1 MVAEQKPSLFKEEM
15 TMQAKTYEAI
25 RIIALALAAAIFL
38 TAGIAFPQDAR
49 LAEARREGKVVW
61 YTAAA
66 LFTAERVAKL
76 FEEAHPGIKV
86 EVHRSGSERILQ
98 RLMQETA
105 AGIKNADVFNSSD
118 VGHYV
123 LLKKK
128 GMLAKHTPIGAERF
142 TESFR
147 DPDGMAFGWRA
158 FLIVISYHSKLLPS
172 ADAPKTW
179 KDLLDPKWKGKLV
192 TAHPGYSGAV
202 ATYMLALVNLYG
214 WDYFKQLAQNKPH
227 LTQSVHDPA
236 QVVAAG
242 ERIVGANGAEY
253 FLYSQ
258 RKKGNPIGIVYPE
271 DGSPLVVSPSAIT
284 SSSTRP
290 NAAKLFTDFIFT
302 KEVQQFLADSEG
314 LYVPHP
320 EVTYP
325 SDKPKLS
332 DVRLLNVDPAELER
346 RTEEIK
352 KRFVEFFGA

>member
-1 MVAEQKPSLFKEEM
+1 
-15 TMQAKTYEAI
+15 MQSRKDESI
-25 RIIALALAAAIFL
+25 RIVVAAVFLMVFVAAGACLA
-38 TAGIAFPQDAR
+38 QDAR
-49 LAEARREGKVVW
+49 VAEAKREGKVVW
-61 YTAAA
+61 YTGAA

-76 FEEAHPGIKV
+76 FEQNYPGIKV

-98 RLMQETA
+98 RLMQEAT

-128 GMLAKHTPIGAERF
+128 GMLAKYAPAGAERF
-142 TESFR
+142 AEGFR
-147 DPDGMAFGWRA
+147 DPDGIAYGWRA
-158 FLIVISYHSKLLPS
+158 FLIVMSYNSKLVPAS
-172 ADAPKTW
+172 EAPKTW

-202 ATYMLALVNLYG
+202 ASYILALVNLYG

-236 QVVAAG
+236 QVVASG

-258 RKKGNPIGIVYPE
+258 RKKGNPLGIAYPQ
-271 DGSPLVVSPSAIT
+271 DGIPLVVSPSAIT
-284 SSSTRP
+284 SFSVRP
-290 NAAKLFTDFIFT
+290 TAAKLFSDFIFT

-320 EVTYP
+320 EVNYP
-325 SDKPKLS
+325 ADKPKLS
-332 DVRLLNVDPAELER
+332 DIKILNVDPEELER
-346 RTEEIK
+346 RSEEIK

>member
-1 MVAEQKPSLFKEEM
+1 MRVVILSLLTIVM
-15 TMQAKTYEAI
+15 T
-25 RIIALALAAAIFL
+25 AATCPA
-38 TAGIAFPQDAR
+38 QDGR
-49 LAEARREGKVVW
+49 VAEARKEGKVVW
-61 YTAAA
+61 YTGAT
-66 LFTAERVAKL
+66 LFTAERVGKL
-76 FEEAHPGIKV
+76 FEQAYPGVTV

-98 RLMQETA
+98 RLMQESA

-128 GMLAKHTPIGAERF
+128 GMLAQYAPLGAERF
-142 TESFR
+142 AESFR
-147 DPDGMAFGWRA
+147 DRDGMAFGWRA
-158 FLIVISYHSKLLPS
+158 FLIVMSYNSKLLAS

-227 LTQSVHDPA
+227 LRQSVHDPA

-242 ERIVGANGAEY
+242 ERVVGANGAEY

-258 RKKGNPIGIVYPE
+258 RKKGNPIGIIYPQ
-271 DGSPLVVSPSAIT
+271 DGIPLVVSPSAIT
-284 SSSTRP
+284 NSAPHP
-290 NAAKLFTDFIFT
+290 NAAKLFTEFIFS
-302 KEVQQFLADSEG
+302 KDVQQFLADGEG

-325 SDKPKLS
+325 ADKPKLT
-332 DVRLLNVDPAELER
+332 DLKLLPVDPAELEA

-352 KRFVEFFGA
+352 KRFVELFGA

>member
-1 MVAEQKPSLFKEEM
+1 
-15 TMQAKTYEAI
+15 MQTKRYERVWI
-25 RIIALALAAAIFL
+25 VALAAYL
-38 TAGIAFPQDAR
+38 TVLVMAGTCLSQDAR
-49 LAEARREGKVVW
+49 LADARREGKVVW
-61 YTAAA
+61 YTGAA
-66 LFTAERVAKL
+66 LFTAERVASL
-76 FEEAHPGIKV
+76 FEQAHPGIKV
-86 EVHRSGSERILQ
+86 EVQRSGSERILQ
-98 RLMQETA
+98 RLMQEA
-105 AGIKNADVFNSSD
+105 GAGIKNADVFNSSD
-118 VGHYV
+118 AGHYV

-128 GMLAKHTPIGAERF
+128 GMLAKYAPAGAERF
-142 TESFR
+142 PEGFR

-158 FLIVISYHSKLLPS
+158 FLIVISYNSKLLPS
-172 ADAPKTW
+172 GDAPKTW

-192 TAHPGYSGAV
+192 TAHPGYSGSI

-253 FLYSQ
+253 FLYTQ
-258 RKKGNPIGIVYPE
+258 KKKGNPIGIVYPQE
-271 DGSPLVVSPSAIT
+271 GVPLVVSPSAIT
-284 SSSTRP
+284 SFASHPT
-290 NAAKLFTDFIFT
+290 AAKLFTDFIFT
-302 KEVQQFLADSEG
+302 KDVQQFLADDEG

-332 DVRLLNVDPAELER
+332 DLKLLTVDPEELER

>member
-1 MVAEQKPSLFKEEM
+1 MMRTKRQVPIGFLAVALIF
-15 TMQAKTYEAI
+15 T
-25 RIIALALAAAIFL
+25 IALSRGLCAA
-38 TAGIAFPQDAR
+38 QDAR
-49 LAEARREGKVVW
+49 VAEARKEGKVVW
-61 YTAAA
+61 YTGAA
-66 LFTAERVAKL
+66 LLTAERVAKL
-76 FEEAHPGIKV
+76 FEQAYPGVKV

-98 RLMQETA
+98 RLMQEA
-105 AGIKNADVFNSSD
+105 GAGIKNADVFNSSD

-128 GMLAKHTPIGAERF
+128 GMLAKHTPTGADRF

-158 FLIVISYHSKLLPS
+158 FLIVMSYNSKLLLSP
-172 ADAPKTW
+172 DAPKRW

-192 TAHPGYSGAV
+192 TAHPGYSGAI
-202 ATYMLALVNLYG
+202 ATYMLTLVNLYG

-242 ERIVGANGAEY
+242 ERVVGANGAEY

-302 KEVQQFLADSEG
+302 KDIQQFLADGEG

-325 SDKPKLS
+325 SDKPNLS
-332 DVRLLNVDPAELER
+332 DLKLLNVDPEELER

>member
-25 RIIALALAAAIFL
+25 RIVALALVAAIFL

-49 LAEARREGKVVW
+49 LVEARREGKVVW

-66 LFTAERVAKL
+66 LLTAERVAKL

-118 VGHYV
+118 VGHYA

-128 GMLAKHTPIGAERF
+128 GMLARHTPAGAERF
-142 TESFR
+142 PEGFR
-147 DPDGMAFGWRA
+147 DRDGMAFGWRA
-158 FLIVISYHSKLLPS
+158 FLIVMSYNSKLLPS
-172 ADAPKTW
+172 AEAPGNW

-192 TAHPGYSGAV
+192 TAHPGYSGSI

-214 WDYFKQLAQNKPH
+214 WDYFKQLGQNKPH
-227 LTQSVHDPA
+227 ITQSVHDPA

-242 ERIVGANGAEY
+242 ERIVGANGADY

-258 RKKGNPIGIVYPE
+258 RKKGNPIGIVYPQ
-271 DGSPLVVSPSAIT
+271 DGAPLVVSPSAIT
-284 SSSTRP
+284 SSSVHP
-290 NAAKLFTDFIFT
+290 AAARIFTDFIFT
-302 KEVQQFLADSEG
+302 RQVQQFLADSEG

-325 SDKPKLS
+325 TDKPKLS
-332 DVRLLNVDPAELER
+332 DVKSLNVDPEELER

>member
-1 MVAEQKPSLFKEEM
+1 MRILVCGFF
-15 TMQAKTYEAI
+15 AI
-25 RIIALALAAAIFL
+25 GFIAAVTCRA
-38 TAGIAFPQDAR
+38 QDTTV
-49 LAEARREGKVVW
+49 AEARREGKVVW
-61 YTAAA
+61 YTGAT
-66 LFTAERVAKL
+66 LMTAERVAKL
-76 FEEAHPGIKV
+76 FEQTYAGIQV

-98 RLMQETA
+98 RLMQESS

-128 GMLAKHTPIGAERF
+128 GMLAKYTPRGADRF
-142 TESFR
+142 AESFR
-147 DPDGMAFGWRA
+147 DPDGIAFGWRA
-158 FLIVISYHSKLLPS
+158 FLIVMSYNSQLLAE

-179 KDLLDPKWKGKLV
+179 KDLLESKWKGKLV

-214 WDYFKQLAQNKPH
+214 WDYFKRLAQNQLH
-227 LTQSVHDPA
+227 LRQSVHDPA

-258 RKKGNPIGIVYPE
+258 RKKGNPIGIVYPQ
-271 DGSPLVVSPSAIT
+271 DGVPLVVSPSAIT
-284 SSSTRP
+284 SASPRP
-290 NAAKLFTDFIFT
+290 NAARLFTDFIFS
-302 KEVQQFLADSEG
+302 KDVQQFLADSEG

-325 SDKPKLS
+325 SDKPKLA
-332 DVRLLNVDPAELER
+332 DLKLLTVDPVELEA

>member
-1 MVAEQKPSLFKEEM
+1 MRKKIRTHRWGGVLAAFSMVALLGGVSS
-15 TMQAKTYEAI
+15 A
-25 RIIALALAAAIFL
+25 
-38 TAGIAFPQDAR
+38 QDSR
-49 LAEARREGKVVW
+49 LAEARKEGKVVW
-61 YTAAA
+61 YTGAA

-76 FEEAHPGIKV
+76 FEQAHPGIKV

-98 RLMQETA
+98 RLMQEA
-105 AGIKNADVFNSSD
+105 GAGIKNADIFNSSD

-128 GMLAKHTPIGAERF
+128 GMLAKYTPAGAERF
-142 TESFR
+142 PEGFR
-147 DPDGMAFGWRA
+147 DADGIAFGWRA
-158 FLIVISYHSKLLPS
+158 FLIVMSYNSKLLAS

-179 KDLLDPKWKGKLV
+179 KDLLDAKWKGKLV
-192 TAHPGYSGAV
+192 TAHPGYSGSI
-202 ATYMLALVNLYG
+202 ATYMLSLVNLYG

-242 ERIVGANGAEY
+242 ERMVGANGAEY

-258 RKKGNPIGIVYPE
+258 RKKGNPIGIVYPQ
-271 DGSPLVVSPSAIT
+271 DGVPLVVSPSAIT
-284 SSSTRP
+284 SFAPHPT
-290 NAAKLFTDFIFT
+290 AARLFTDFIFT
-302 KEVQQFLADSEG
+302 KDIQQFLADSEG

-325 SDKPKLS
+325 PDKPKLT
-332 DVRLLNVDPAELER
+332 DLKVLTVNPEELER
-346 RTEEIK
+346 RNEEIK

>member
-1 MVAEQKPSLFKEEM
+1 MRSRKDEGVG
-15 TMQAKTYEAI
+15 I
-25 RIIALALAAAIFL
+25 VAAAVFLAVFL
-38 TAGIAFPQDAR
+38 TAGACPAQDTRFAD
-49 LAEARREGKVVW
+49 AKREGKVVW
-61 YTAAA
+61 YTGAA

-76 FEEAHPGIKV
+76 FEQAYPGIKV

-98 RLMQETA
+98 RLMQEAT

-123 LLKKK
+123 FLKKK
-128 GMLAKHTPIGAERF
+128 GMLAKYAPAGAERF
-142 TESFR
+142 AEGFR
-147 DPDGMAFGWRA
+147 DPDGIAYGWRA
-158 FLIVISYHSKLLPS
+158 FLIVMSYNSKLVPAS
-172 ADAPKTW
+172 EAPKTW

-202 ATYMLALVNLYG
+202 ASYMLALVNLYG

-236 QVVAAG
+236 QVVASG
-242 ERIVGANGAEY
+242 ERVVGANGAEY

-258 RKKGNPIGIVYPE
+258 RKKGNPLGIAYPQ
-271 DGSPLVVSPSAIT
+271 DGIPLVVSPSAIT
-284 SSSTRP
+284 SFSVRP
-290 NAAKLFTDFIFT
+290 AAARLFSDFIFT

-325 SDKPKLS
+325 TDKPKLS
-332 DVRLLNVDPAELER
+332 DIKILKVDPEELER

>member
-1 MVAEQKPSLFKEEM
+1 
-15 TMQAKTYEAI
+15 MQQRRRERVWVGAP
-25 RIIALALAAAIFL
+25 AAFL
-38 TAGIAFPQDAR
+38 TVLLLAGTSLSQDTW
-49 LAEARREGKVVW
+49 LAEARREGKIVW
-61 YTAAA
+61 YTGAA

-76 FEEAHPGIKV
+76 FEEAYPGIKV
-86 EVHRSGSERILQ
+86 EVQRSGSERIIQ
-98 RLMQETA
+98 RVMQEAA

-128 GMLAKHTPIGAERF
+128 GMLAKYAPAGAERF
-142 TESFR
+142 PEGFR
-147 DPDGMAFGWRA
+147 DTEGIAFGWRA
-158 FLIVISYHSKLLPS
+158 FLIVMSYNTKLLPS
-172 ADAPKTW
+172 GDAPKTW

-192 TAHPGYSGAV
+192 TAHPGYSGSI

-242 ERIVGANGAEY
+242 ERMVGANGAEY

-258 RKKGNPIGIVYPE
+258 RKKGNPIGIVYPQ
-271 DGSPLVVSPSAIT
+271 DGVPLVVSPSAIT
-284 SSSTRP
+284 SFTLHP
-290 NAAKLFTDFIFT
+290 TAARLFSDFIFT
-302 KEVQQFLADSEG
+302 KDVQQFLADDEG

-325 SDKPKLS
+325 PDKPKLT
-332 DVRLLNVDPAELER
+332 DLKVLTVNPEELER
-346 RTEEIK
+346 RNEEIK